1 MATKRAAMACTEE
14 STLRS
19 QLQLLPP
26 GTANYVAALVDLAS
40 HLNDKVLSQ
49 LRAVWLALNESQFSE
64 KLKAP
69 LSSCFLFDTD
79 TL

>member
-1 MATKRAAMACTEE
+1 MASPEE
-14 STLRS
+14 SALRS

-49 LRAVWLALNESQFSE
+49 LRALWLALNKMRSQRSQRRRSH
-64 KLKAP
+64 LV
-69 LSSCFLFDTD
+69 LFFCNTD
-79 TL
+79 T